1 MQPHGYL
8 YAARGGATIARHP
21 RPAEEGRRRRH
32 RASDVDRNARAD
44 RATHRRPRR
53 DTVVTHCCG
62 RRRHLRTILYVRY
75 AIRPPCTLRAARPL
89 AALARRR
96 APAIVIIYT
105 GRALFVRV
113 GSQSTS
119 RRPGG
124 LLAPDYRRRSE
135 PQTDRYIISTTAQQ
149 LYNRAQRAIYDQV
162 TSAAGSGGHPPAY
175 ASVLLRVAVYRRTR
189 LEFICR

>member
-1 MQPHGYL
+1 MIIHSKFIESGATVMQPHGYL

-105 GRALFVRV
+105 GRAFVRV
-113 GSQSTS
+113 GSHLSS
-119 RRPGG
+119 P
-124 LLAPDYRRRSE
+124 RRSARAGLSSSE
-135 PQTDRYIISTTAQQ
+135 RTSNGQI
-149 LYNRAQRAIYDQV
+149 YNKYYC
-162 TSAAGSGGHPPAY
+162 AA
-175 ASVLLRVAVYRRTR
+175 T
-189 LEFICR
+189 I